1 MTRYARVRRSVG
13 VLLALGVGAGGAG
26 YAQGGDAPPQPI
38 TLSAAEQARLG
49 VQSQVLTAAPAPQGL
64 ATTARVLDP
73 GPLIQLDADLAA
85 SSASLAA
92 SRAEAGRTRKLYA
105 QDRTASARALE
116 VAEAQAQADLQ
127 RVNGAQRRLLL
138 EWGDGVAR
146 LPARRRAA
154 LLNDL
159 AHVRSELVR
168 IELPPEAPVPAA
180 GVVVRL
186 QSSAAATVMQAKVL
200 GLLPVADSR
209 LQTRG
214 VLAELSGSQAQLAVG
229 QMLSAQLPASASAAP
244 GVLLPRGA
252 LLRKDSQVWVY
263 LQTAP
268 TAFVRRE
275 VKGYQPLTEGWFV
288 PGGFAPGERVVTAG
302 AAALLGVETPA
313 GDSGD

>member
-1 MTRYARVRRSVG
+1 MTRYARVRPSLG

-26 YAQGGDAPPQPI
+26 HAQGSDAPPRPI
-38 TLSAAEQARLG
+38 TVSAAEQARLG
-49 VQSQVLTAAPAPQGL
+49 VLTQALTAAPAPAGL
-64 ATTARVLDP
+64 ASTARVLDP

-85 SSASLAA
+85 ASASLAA

-116 VAEAQAQADLQ
+116 AAEAQAQADLQ

-146 LPARRRAA
+146 LAARRRAA

-168 IELPPEAPVPAA
+168 VELPPEAPAPPAGA
-180 GVVVRL
+180 VIRL

-200 GLLPVADSR
+200 GMLPVADPR

-214 VLAELSGSQAQLAVG
+214 VLAELSGAQATLAVG
-229 QMLSAQLPASASAAP
+229 QMLGAQLPASGAAP
-244 GVLLPRGA
+244 GVMLPRGA
-252 LLRKDSQVWVY
+252 LLRRDAQVWAYV
-263 LQTAP
+263 QTAP
-268 TAFVRRE
+268 STFVRRE
-275 VKGYQPLTEGWFV
+275 VTGYRPLAAGWFV
-288 PGGFAPGERVVTAG
+288 SDGFAPGDRLVIAG
-302 AAALLGVETPA
+302 AAALLGVEAPA
-313 GDSGD
+313 ADSGD

>member
-1 MTRYARVRRSVG
+1 MTRYARVRRSFG

-38 TLSAAEQARLG
+38 TLGAAEQARLG
-49 VQSQVLTAAPAPQGL
+49 VQAQALSAAPAPQGL

-85 SSASLAA
+85 ASAGLAA
-92 SRAEAGRTRKLYA
+92 SRAEAGRTRALYA

-116 VAEAQAQADLQ
+116 MAEAQAQADLQ
-127 RVNGAQRRLLL
+127 RVDGAQRRLLL
-138 EWGDGVAR
+138 EWGDAVAR

-168 IELPPEAPVPAA
+168 IELPPEAPVPTA
-180 GVVVRL
+180 GSVVRL
-186 QSSAAATVMQAKVL
+186 RSSAAATVMQAKVL
-200 GLLPVADSR
+200 GLLPVADPR

-229 QMLSAQLPASASAAP
+229 QMLSAQLPASAAAAA
-244 GVLLPRGA
+244 GVVLPRGA

-263 LQTAP
+263 VQTAP
-268 TAFVRRE
+268 TTFVRRE
-275 VKGYQPLTEGWFV
+275 VKSYQPLTEGWFV
-288 PGGFAPGERVVTAG
+288 SGGFAPGERVVTAG

>member
-1 MTRYARVRRSVG
+1 MTRYVRVRCSFG

-49 VQSQVLTAAPAPQGL
+49 VQTQILIAAPAPQGL

-85 SSASLAA
+85 ASASLAA
-92 SRAEAGRTRKLYA
+92 SRAEASRTRQLYA

-116 VAEAQAQADLQ
+116 MAEAQAQADLQ

-168 IELPPEAPVPAA
+168 IELPPEAPVPPA
-180 GVVVRL
+180 GALVRL
-186 QSSAAATVMQAKVL
+186 QSSAAATPMQAKVL
-200 GLLPVADSR
+200 GMLPVADPR

-229 QMLSAQLPASASAAP
+229 QMLSAHLPASASAA
-244 GVLLPRGA
+244 GVVVPRGA
-252 LLRKDSQVWVY
+252 LLRKASQVWAYV
-263 LQTAP
+263 QTGPA
-268 TAFVRRE
+268 TFVRRE
-275 VKGYQPLTEGWFV
+275 VTGFQPLTEGWFV
-288 PGGFAPGERVVTAG
+288 SGGFAPGERVVTAG

-313 GDSGD
+313 GGSGD

>member
-1 MTRYARVRRSVG
+1 MTRYACVRRSFG

-49 VQSQVLTAAPAPQGL
+49 VQTQVLIAAPALQGL

-85 SSASLAA
+85 ASASLAA
-92 SRAEAGRTRKLYA
+92 SRAEASRTRQLYA

-116 VAEAQAQADLQ
+116 MAEAQAQADLQ

-138 EWGDGVAR
+138 EWGDGMAR

-154 LLNDL
+154 LLNNL
-159 AHVRSELVR
+159 AQVRSELVR
-168 IELPPEAPVPAA
+168 IELPPEAPVPPA
-180 GVVVRL
+180 GAVVRL
-186 QSSAAATVMQAKVL
+186 QSSAAATPMQAKVL
-200 GLLPVADSR
+200 GMLPVADPR

-229 QMLSAQLPASASAAP
+229 QMLSAHLPASASVA
-244 GVLLPRGA
+244 GVVLPRDA
-252 LLRKDSQVWVY
+252 LLRKDSQVWAYV
-263 LQTAP
+263 QTGP
-268 TAFVRRE
+268 TTFVRRE
-275 VKGYQPLTEGWFV
+275 VTGFQPVTEGWFV
-288 PGGFAPGERVVTAG
+288 SGGFASGERVVTAG
-302 AAALLGVETPA
+302 AAALLGVEAPA
-313 GDSGD
+313 GGGD